1 MQTAGNRS
9 EHLQNMITMVL
20 PKFHKI
26 TDKKLS
32 DKPINNTDWKDEMP
46 DSWTQSLTV
55 HPM

>member
-9 EHLQNMITMVL
+9 EHLQNMITIVL
-20 PKFHKI
+20 PTFHKI

-32 DKPINNTDWKDEMP
+32 DKPIYNTDWRDEMP
-46 DSWTQSLTV
+46 DSWTESLTV